1 MDLRPIDVALAMAKK
16 KGLTQ
21 TAFAD
26 LIGASSADVSNWKKR
41 GMPADRHRDVAAALG
56 ISVDALLQGAQN
68 VTSAPSM
75 QGTRVPLISWV
86 KAGQWHSASDPF
98 APGEAER
105 WMDCPVPHS
114 PGSYALR
121 VRGDSMTA
129 PHGNTRTYPEGS
141 IIFVDS
147 EKRTPTNGDRVIAC
161 LLGTD
166 EVTFKV
172 YKNEDGRQWLQP
184 LNPSHDPIREEF
196 KVLGTIFGKWEDG

>member
-1 MDLRPIDVALAMAKK
+1 M
-16 KGLTQ
+16 TQ
-21 TAFAD
+21 TTFGEM
-26 LIGASSADVSNWKKR
+26 IGASPADISNWKRR
-41 GMPADRHRDVAAALG
+41 GMPAERHHDAAVALG
-56 ISVDALLQGAQN
+56 ISVDALLRGSQN
-68 VTSAPSM
+68 VVPPPSIP
-75 QGTRVPLISWV
+75 GGKVPLISWV
-86 KAGQWHSASDPF
+86 KAGQWASASDPF
-98 APGEAER
+98 AVGDAER

-147 EKRTPTNGDRVIAC
+147 EKRTPMNGDRVIAC
-161 LLGTD
+161 LVDTD

-184 LNPSHDPIREEF
+184 LNPSHDPIKEKF